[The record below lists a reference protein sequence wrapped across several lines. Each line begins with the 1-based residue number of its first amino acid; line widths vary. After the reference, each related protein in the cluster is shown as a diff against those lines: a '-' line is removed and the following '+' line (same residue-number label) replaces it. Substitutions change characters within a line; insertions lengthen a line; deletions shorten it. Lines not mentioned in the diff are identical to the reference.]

1 MKCPYVPIKLKNTIF
16 QEKFQN
22 KDNNASM
29 YISEIEDNNE
39 TLINELMTKKKKFIQ
54 IFRYE
59 TNWKL

>member
-39 TLINELMTKKKKFIQ
+39 TLINELMTKKKI
-54 IFRYE
+54 YS
-59 TNWKL
+59 NL